1 MIYQAKLPES
11 WWDYAVAYA
20 VWLKNRSPTCALP
33 LLRTAPLR
41 TQIQAHLRTQI
52 PFEAWTG
59 NKPNVSKA
67 RVFGCAAYP
76 FIPQENRR
84 KLDSRI
90 RASYIFVGM
99 KGQSQWRLVHISS
112 RKELISVDVRFNE
125 YIYPKSG
132 YQDKQQ
138 MLGQVPELRS
148 YTSDSRHIGHV
159 PEPIRHTF
167 NKVPKLLSY
176 TSKPSPNTLQEETN
190 ESINQRAVKP
200 LH

>member
-1 MIYQAKLPES
+1 MIYQAKLPEK
-11 WWDYAVAYA
+11 WWDYAVDYA
-20 VWLKNRSPTCALP
+20 VWLRNRTPTCALP
-33 LLRTAPLR
+33 LLRTAPLRMQKGLRTAPLR

-67 RVFGCAAYP
+67 RVFGCVAYP

-132 YQDKQQ
+132 YKEDQ
-138 MLGQVPELRS
+138 MLGSRP
-148 YTSDSRHIGHV
+148 RHIG
-159 PEPIRHTF
+159 IQ
-167 NKVPKLLSY
+167 
-176 TSKPSPNTLQEETN
+176 PSPNTPREREETVKSN
-190 ESINQRAVKP
+190 TPITVESIREETVKSIN
-200 LH
+200 LED